1 MYDLDS
7 HFWDRAK
14 QTWREAK
21 DRHKH
26 TVPQALSL
34 MGGQSTLV
42 RLPAPLPRCSYLL
55 HTHSALARRGKFLLF
70 HKIRWWVEFC
80 SWANLRRARADPSR
94 ARALLPHS
102 ISLFIIFAKGA
113 QQKYHV
119 VKGNSFVLSELWL
132 TNNLHLVFKCQCLL
146 IGYCV
151 YKWPRNLLCVVG
163 TIR

>member
-42 RLPAPLPRCSYLL
+42 RLPAPTYVPISYTHTLRLPEEGSFCCS
-55 HTHSALARRGKFLLF
+55 TKSG
-70 HKIRWWVEFC
+70 
-80 SWANLRRARADPSR
+80 
-94 ARALLPHS
+94 
-102 ISLFIIFAKGA
+102 G
-113 QQKYHV
+113 
-119 VKGNSFVLSELWL
+119 G
-132 TNNLHLVFKCQCLL
+132 
-146 IGYCV
+146 
-151 YKWPRNLLCVVG
+151 
-163 TIR
+163 